1 MNLILKYIT
10 KPCSIACFF
19 RYLTVLDIFRHL
31 LNREKLAMSEDVSG
45 EY

>member
-1 MNLILKYIT
+1 MNLIIKYII
-10 KPCSIACFF
+10 KPCNIAFLF
-19 RYLTVLDIFRHL
+19 WYLTVLGIFRHL